1 MAREKTRF
9 SQKKNLKCQFYNWI
23 FNILKTHK
31 ISRFIKIANNQK
43 HYDLQNSKKDSYIII
58 VKTSKKVLKN
68 AQSSF
73 LESNNLSLKAMK
85 TKEVLQQRQCENWGE
100 LSLSSNKSESLLDAF
115 VLEENGLDI
124 AFQDIEQA
132 WEKYELLKLS
142 I

>member
-1 MAREKTRF
+1 MWPERKLVFLRKKKLEVSILQLNF
-9 SQKKNLKCQFYNWI
+9 QQSENSQNNPIYQYQKYYNFDNSRKKN
-23 FNILKTHK
+23 
-31 ISRFIKIANNQK
+31 
-43 HYDLQNSKKDSYIII
+43 YIII

-68 AQSSF
+68 AQNSF